1 MRIFTFLLVLILSGC
16 ATTELPPVPETE
28 RLKSEALVLGNLIS
42 NTSAVGN
49 GVTSFG
55 TIELEN
61 IQTKKK
67 FDLNKSHNKYFAAR
81 NASVSGWL
89 PEGNY
94 KVIGLFGFGVHP
106 LTASFNASKLGIE
119 FSVKAGQVYDINT
132 LIFQPLG
139 DGKATIAYAPSTPE
153 EYLKIG
159 AMGNAYSVLA
169 GREINEITF
178 ENTFPLKTGKNTTSA
193 SGGGLIVNAFLAAGS
208 SSMHGGQKEQW
219 SQLSSSAELI
229 SLIKKSTTVLNDKI
243 VLADGRTIFGSS
255 LGQILVRN
263 TDGSWI
269 NHDTGVYSEI
279 TSLLKHQS
287 GFIAATDNGEF
298 LISDDSLKSWKKVG
312 VGLPYGAA
320 VRMFQ
325 ISNGRT
331 LLAIKT
337 DKGLEMRTAEN
348 MFSFVSSPLYKIAVE
363 GQAFWQFE
371 YTKGNQ
377 LAATMGDRIAFLKIA
392 ESLVTYDIAKNSWSE
407 RKLDHGVAALEEDS
421 QSKVVTLHHG
431 SGAFGTTT
439 ITTDAG
445 ANFIEVK
452 HKMSS
457 RVRFTSPKIGYALR
471 IDMGFS
477 DSSNHFAMTSDGG
490 KTWLEGKELPEACTD
505 WDVIDKRMICITR
518 SGSILSTLNAKDI
531 TVERLVN

>member
-1 MRIFTFLLVLILSGC
+1 MRMYTFLLVLIVSGC
-16 ATTELPPVPETE
+16 ATTGTPPVPETE

-49 GVTSFG
+49 GVTSFD

-81 NASVSGWL
+81 NASISGWL

-139 DGKATIAYAPSTPE
+139 DGKATIAYAPSAPE

-169 GREINEITF
+169 EREINEITF

-193 SGGGLIVNAFLAAGS
+193 SGGGFILNAFLAAGS
-208 SSMHGGQKEQW
+208 SSMHGEQKEQW
-219 SQLSSSAELI
+219 SKLSSSAELM

-243 VLADGRTIFGSS
+243 VLADGTAIFGSS

-298 LISDDSLKSWKKVG
+298 LVSDDSLKSWKKVG
-312 VGLPYGAA
+312 IGLPYGAA

-325 ISNGRT
+325 ISDGRI

-337 DKGLEMRTAEN
+337 DKGLEMRAAEN
-348 MFSFVSSPLYKIAVE
+348 MFSVVSSPLYNIAVD
-363 GQAFWQFE
+363 GQSFWQFE
-371 YTKGNQ
+371 YSKGNQ
-377 LAATMGDRIAFLKIA
+377 LAVTMGNKIAFSKSH
-392 ESLVTYDIAKNSWSE
+392 ESLVIYDTARNSWYE
-407 RKLDHGVAALEEDS
+407 RKLDQGFAVLEEDLKS
-421 QSKVVTLHHG
+421 NAITFVHG
-431 SGAFGTTT
+431 TGAFGTTM

-445 ANFIEVK
+445 ESFVEVK

-457 RVRFTSPKIGYALR
+457 RVRFTSPKIGYALMLD
-471 IDMGFS
+471 IGFT
-477 DSSNHFAMTSDGG
+477 DSSNSFAMTKDGG
-490 KTWLEGKELPEACTD
+490 KTWVKGKELPEACTD
-505 WDVIDKRMICITR
+505 WEVIDTRMICMTR
-518 SGSILSTLNAKDI
+518 SGSILSTLNAIDVTI
-531 TVERLVN
+531 ERLVN